1 MFCLSKIANPIRAT
15 IRTGR
20 MFISNTA
27 VLMDK
32 FNILVPP
39 MGESIKSG
47 MLLILHGDL

>member
-1 MFCLSKIANPIRAT
+1 MFAVSKLATPLRAT

-47 MLLILHGDL
+47 KTCSLSCNA